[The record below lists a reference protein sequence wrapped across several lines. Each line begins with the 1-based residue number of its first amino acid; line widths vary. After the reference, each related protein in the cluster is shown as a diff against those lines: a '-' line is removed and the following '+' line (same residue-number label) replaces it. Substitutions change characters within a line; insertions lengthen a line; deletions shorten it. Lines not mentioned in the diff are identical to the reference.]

1 MAWPRVAAGGA
12 VLVTLIA
19 ALTLV
24 FGGGSRAEA
33 IPDFLAAFNA
43 NYPAAVGSRISNC
56 VLCHDIRQEGSETE
70 YELNRYSRDLKEAG
84 LNFRAVERIDSD
96 GDGYRNLQEIRAF
109 TYPGNAAD
117 NPATVVTTTTV
128 PGGTTTSTAPGSG
141 GALYAASC
149 AGCHGTA
156 GGNLVP
162 TALSRSQLIS
172 TISGGTAGMP
182 GFSGN
187 LSAAEIASIAD
198 TLIAW
203 SQTTTTTSP
212 GGTTTTAPG
221 GTGSGA
227 AVYSSYCS
235 SCHGA
240 GGGNLV
246 GRGLTSAQVAA
257 AVTSGAPGMPGFSGT
272 LSGTQISAVAGY
284 VAGLG
289 TTTTTVPGGS
299 TTTAAPGGGGT
310 LYGTYCSSCHGA
322 GGGNLVGRGLTSAQV
337 AGAITSGAPGMPGF
351 AGTLSGT
358 QIGAIAGYVAGL
370 GTGATTTTAP
380 GGTTS
385 GAAVYSSFCSSC
397 HGAAGGN
404 LLGRGLSSAQIAAAV
419 TSGAAGMPGF
429 SGTLSGAEIGAVAG
443 YVAGLGTTTTAP
455 GGSTTTVAGGP
466 SAGLYGTYCA
476 GCHGPG
482 GEGGVGGALLGS
494 TLDAAA
500 IGSIIADGTGGMPG
514 FGDRLSSEEIAG
526 LADYTVALAAGDTST
541 TTPGATTST
550 AGGSGIPGAQGPPSQ
565 EAGTSWLTVMLAA
578 LVALMVGV
586 VVGGLLFRSAR
597 HVFRS

>member
-1 MAWPRVAAGGA
+1 MV
-12 VLVTLIA
+12 
-19 ALTLV
+19 
-24 FGGGSRAEA
+24 SRAEA

-109 TYPGNAAD
+109 AYPGNAAD

-221 GTGSGA
+221 GTGSRRGGLLVLLLVVSRRRRGEPGRA
-227 AVYSSYCS
+227 GPDL
-235 SCHGA
+235 GA
-240 GGGNLV
+240 GRSGGHLGGPGDAGFQRHSV
-246 GRGLTSAQVAA
+246 RHADQRRGRVRRR
-257 AVTSGAPGMPGFSGT
+257 SGHHDDDGSGWFHH
-272 LSGTQISAVAGY
+272 
-284 VAGLG
+284 
-289 TTTTTVPGGS
+289 P
-299 TTTAAPGGGGT
+299 AAPGGGGT

-385 GAAVYSSFCSSC
+385 GAASI
-397 HGAAGGN
+397 
-404 LLGRGLSSAQIAAAV
+404 RPSARPA
-419 TSGAAGMPGF
+419 
-429 SGTLSGAEIGAVAG
+429 
-443 YVAGLGTTTTAP
+443 TAP
-455 GGSTTTVAGGP
+455 
-466 SAGLYGTYCA
+466 
-476 GCHGPG
+476 
-482 GEGGVGGALLGS
+482 
-494 TLDAAA
+494 
-500 IGSIIADGTGGMPG
+500 
-514 FGDRLSSEEIAG
+514 
-526 LADYTVALAAGDTST
+526 
-541 TTPGATTST
+541 PGATCW
-550 AGGSGIPGAQGPPSQ
+550 GGA
-565 EAGTSWLTVMLAA
+565 
-578 LVALMVGV
+578 
-586 VVGGLLFRSAR
+586 
-597 HVFRS
+597 